1 MKNNQ
6 CFYCKIHGHYAR
18 DCCKKQA
25 ARANQNQGG
34 TSAKTNTVTQMT
46 PTELPKFLLENMGNL
61 DEDAKISIIES
72 LMPSSFV

>member
-25 ARANQNQGG
+25 ARADQNQGG

-61 DEDAKISIIES
+61 DEDTKISIIES
-72 LMPSSFV
+72 LMLSSFV